1 MTERLSL
8 FVLVTRGAI
17 PPFQP
22 FSHNS
27 LSRKK
32 KTPFFGPKTFTIR
45 FLVKNKSNLPHENI
59 AAGISPLQPGH
70 ALLSHQSNYHK
81 ITVLQ

>member
-1 MTERLSL
+1 MDGKERKGILKGATDNAERLSL

-32 KTPFFGPKTFTIR
+32 
-45 FLVKNKSNLPHENI
+45 S
-59 AAGISPLQPGH
+59 
-70 ALLSHQSNYHK
+70 
-81 ITVLQ
+81 

>member
-1 MTERLSL
+1 LKGKERKGILKGATDNAERLSL

-17 PPFQP
+17 PLFQP

-32 KTPFFGPKTFTIR
+32 SQPTGESKQSGLMSTT
-45 FLVKNKSNLPHENI
+45 SNSLE
-59 AAGISPLQPGH
+59 SCS
-70 ALLSHQSNYHK
+70 LL
-81 ITVLQ
+81 